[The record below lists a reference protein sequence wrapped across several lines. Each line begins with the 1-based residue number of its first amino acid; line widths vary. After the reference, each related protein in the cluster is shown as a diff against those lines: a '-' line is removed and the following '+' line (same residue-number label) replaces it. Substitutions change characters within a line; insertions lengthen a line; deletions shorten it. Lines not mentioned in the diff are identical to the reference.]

1 MSSCEDHVRAVK
13 LYIKLDK
20 RTQVTKSCIMQLLV
34 QLHELLHGALF
45 LR

>member
-20 RTQVTKSCIMQLLV
+20 RIAATLIQLGYPTKN
-34 QLHELLHGALF
+34 ALKTWH
-45 LR
+45 